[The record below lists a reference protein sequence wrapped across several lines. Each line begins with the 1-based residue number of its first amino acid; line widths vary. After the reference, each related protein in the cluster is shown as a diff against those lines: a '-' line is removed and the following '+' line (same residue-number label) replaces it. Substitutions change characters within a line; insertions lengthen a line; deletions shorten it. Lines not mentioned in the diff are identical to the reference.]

1 MDEFRGRVALVTGAA
16 SGIGRGLAEHCADV
30 GMRVVVADVDA
41 AGLAETARRVE
52 AAGAQVLAVPT
63 DVRREEQ
70 VRALAD
76 SAEERFGLP
85 HLLFNNAGVLTTG
98 LSWECSAEEWEW
110 VFDVNVMGVVHG
122 IRTFVPRML
131 ARGEPARVVNTASVG
146 AFIVGPRVAPYVAS
160 KFAVAALS
168 ESLYYEL
175 RDLGAPVRVSVLC
188 PGAVATG
195 IGRSERV
202 RPEEVRPGPR
212 SPESATYREAFE
224 AGIARGIDPREL
236 ARQAF
241 DGIREDRFWILP
253 DSSFLPA
260 MEHRMRCVL
269 EGREPGSD

>member
-1 MDEFRGRVALVTGAA
+1 MDEFRGKVALVTGAA
-16 SGIGRGLAEHCADV
+16 SGIGRALAEHAARL
-30 GMRVVVADVDA
+30 GMQVVIADVDEE
-41 AGLAETARRVE
+41 GLAGTRRRLE
-52 AAGAQVLAVPT
+52 AAGAPVLAVPT
-63 DVRREEQ
+63 DVRHEDE

-76 SAEERFGLP
+76 AAEERFGLP
-85 HLLFNNAGVLTTG
+85 HLLFNNAGVLTAG
-98 LSWECSAEEWEW
+98 LSFECSAEEWEW
-110 VFDVNVMGVVHG
+110 VLDVNVMGVVHG
-122 IRTFVPRML
+122 VRTFVPRML
-131 ARGEPARVVNTASVG
+131 ERGEPARVVNTASVG

-202 RPEEVRPGPR
+202 RPAEVRPGRR
-212 SPESATYREAFE
+212 SAESEAYREAFA

-236 ARQAF
+236 AERAF
-241 DGIREDRFWILP
+241 AGIREDRFWILP
-253 DSSFLPA
+253 DPSFLPA

-269 EGREPGSD
+269 EGRHPGSD